1 MPVRAQH
8 LKKLMMFYGEII
20 ILQLQSVYSE
30 MDTLPLT
37 THLIPFSAQKLS
49 TQHKAGQNLK
59 GLEVAARTL

>member
-1 MPVRAQH
+1 
-8 LKKLMMFYGEII
+8 MFYGEII